1 MAESQKVGRG
11 WYSTKTGSRWKRRNN
26 ATSTRKIGN
35 IGQVFRRMNQCRD
48 MAVRVKWDPAE
59 VESPARIECDG
70 GEDRDP
76 PRTEICEGGQ
86 AGIMEI
92 LGRKVQIYE
101 MNSDKCISSLDTV
114 FRVYLLPRNRSTL
127 YKYLVWVET
136 REALRQL
143 YKRKATDDDEPP
155 ETLSSKN
162 WAGETL
168 APIYPAKANR
178 KRNRLWAKRTR

>member
-1 MAESQKVGRG
+1 
-11 WYSTKTGSRWKRRNN
+11 
-26 ATSTRKIGN
+26 
-35 IGQVFRRMNQCRD
+35 

-101 MNSDKCISSLDTV
+101 MNSLDTV